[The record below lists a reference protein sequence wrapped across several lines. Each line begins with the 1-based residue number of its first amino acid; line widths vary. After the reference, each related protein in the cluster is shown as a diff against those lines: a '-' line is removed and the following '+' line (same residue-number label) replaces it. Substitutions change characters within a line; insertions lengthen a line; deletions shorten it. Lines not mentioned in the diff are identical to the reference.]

1 MASILGSVPGPRRK
15 IFVSYHH
22 KGDQAYYDAF
32 SKAFHD
38 TYEAITDNSLE
49 REIDSDDVDYVMRR
63 IRENHI
69 TGTSCT
75 IVLIGAETALRKY
88 VDWEIKATLDK
99 NHALLG
105 VYLPT
110 AARSAD
116 NKVIVPG
123 RFLDNYNSG
132 YAVWASWANLTA
144 NITNCKKLIE
154 EARTRDCGLIDN
166 SRARRVRNG

>member
-1 MASILGSVPGPRRK
+1 MASLYGAKVRRK
-15 IFVSYHH
+15 IFLSFHH
-22 KGDQAYYDAF
+22 KHDQAYYDAF

-38 TYEAITDNSLE
+38 TYEAVTDNSLE

-69 TGTSCT
+69 SGTSCT
-75 IVLIGAETALRKY
+75 ILLVGAETYTRKY

-99 NHALLG
+99 EHGLIG
-105 VYLPT
+105 VYLP
-110 AARSAD
+110 SAVE
-116 NKVIVPG
+116 NPEGEIVVPG

-132 YAVWASWANLTA
+132 YAVWTSWAN
-144 NITNCKKLIE
+144 ITGSVATCTSLIE
-154 EARTRDCGLIDN
+154 EAKARNRWLIDN